1 MKAPL
6 PSNEAE
12 RLNALRRLKIL
23 DTAAEQAF
31 DDLAQLAV
39 NLCGVSMAA
48 VTLVDQD
55 RQWFKAKIG
64 LPVNETSR
72 DASFGAH
79 AILEPEDLLIVPD
92 TLEDERFASN
102 QLVTESPH
110 LRFYAGAPL
119 VTSEGLALGT
129 LCIFDRVPRSLD
141 SSQIRA
147 LRALAQQVNTQL
159 DLRWQVCVLE
169 DFIKERKAAEER
181 QQQSQGLYFA
191 VIGSLAEGVVV
202 QDSAGV
208 IQTCNASAERIL
220 GLNASQIMGGRSLDP
235 GWKTIRP
242 NGTVYPGSEHPA
254 MVTLRTGQPQS
265 DVIMGLQRADG
276 SVTWISI
283 NTRSWAAPGDLRP
296 AGVVAS
302 FQDITARRIWAEQL
316 REATTSAEAVNR
328 ELADTNQQLE
338 KAIAHANQMTLAA
351 EAANRAK
358 SEFLATMSHEIRTPM
373 NGVIGFTNL
382 LLDTP
387 LAGNQKEFV
396 ETIRSSGETLLT
408 LINDILDFSKIEA
421 EKLVLEQIPF
431 DLAASLDECLRLI
444 LPKATEKKLALK
456 VVTHPDL
463 PPVLVGDVS
472 RVRQVV
478 LNLLSNAVKF
488 TDQGGVLIETRP
500 VGKVNGEVH
509 VEIRVTDTGIGIPEG
524 KLHRLFQPFSQVDA
538 STTRKYGGTGLGLV
552 ISKRL
557 AEAMRGSILVE
568 SAEGGGTTFR
578 FQFKAMTASSDL
590 RPGASGSEPLRI
602 PIDSGV
608 TSQSITHL
616 RILLAEDNKV
626 NQRLGLMVLQKL
638 GYQADIVSN
647 GREALQA
654 LERER
659 YDVVLMDVQMPEMDG
674 LEATREIRRRWP
686 AKSSPWIIALTA
698 NAMEGDRETC
708 LGAGMDGYLTKPM
721 KVPELQTLL
730 EQTRTR
736 ERSVKVAVK
745 LKKKAQFDF

>member
-1 MKAPL
+1 MKSPL
-6 PSNEAE
+6 PSNETE
-12 RLNALRRLKIL
+12 RLNALRRLRIL
-23 DTAAEQAF
+23 DTPAEQAF
-31 DDLAQLAV
+31 DDLVQLAV
-39 NLCGVSMAA
+39 NLCGTPMAA
-48 VTLVDQD
+48 VTLIDHD
-55 RQWFKAKIG
+55 RQWFKARIG
-64 LPVNETSR
+64 LPFSETPR
-72 DASFGAH
+72 DLSFCAH

-92 TLEDERFASN
+92 TREDERFADN
-102 QLVTESPH
+102 RLVVEDPG

-119 VTSEGLALGT
+119 VTAEGHALGT
-129 LCIFDRVPRSLD
+129 LCIFDHVPRSLNG
-141 SSQIRA
+141 SQVRA

-169 DFIKERKAAEER
+169 DSIKERKAAEER
-181 QQQSQGLYFA
+181 QQQSQGLYTA

-220 GLNASQIMGGRSLDP
+220 GLTADQLIGRNSGDP
-235 GWKTIRP
+235 VWRTIRH
-242 NGTVYPGSEHPA
+242 NGTLLAGDDHPA
-254 MVTLRTGQPQS
+254 MITLRTGEPQS

-276 SVTWISI
+276 SITWISI
-283 NTRSWAAPGDLRP
+283 NTRPWAPPGDSRP

-302 FQDITARRIWAEQL
+302 FQDITARRNWAEQL
-316 REATTSAEAVNR
+316 REATTNAEAVNR

-387 LAGNQKEFV
+387 LTADQHEFV

-421 EKLVLEQIPF
+421 QKLVLEQIPF
-431 DLAASLDECLRLI
+431 DLSECIDECLRLI
-444 LPKATEKKLALK
+444 HPKATEKKLSLH
-456 VVTHPDL
+456 VETHPAL
-463 PPVLVGDVS
+463 PAVIVGDAS

-488 TDQGGVLIETRP
+488 TDQGRVEIEVRP
-500 VGKVNGEVH
+500 MGKVNGEVH
-509 VEIRVTDTGIGIPEG
+509 VEIRVSDTGIGIPEG
-524 KLHRLFQPFSQVDA
+524 KLHRLFRPFSQVDA

-557 AEAMRGSILVE
+557 AEAMHGCILVE
-568 SAEGGGTTFR
+568 SVEGAGTTFR
-578 FQFKAMTASSDL
+578 FQFKAMTTSSDF
-590 RPGASGSEPLRI
+590 RPGAPDIKVQRI
-602 PIDSGV
+602 PIADGSASAA
-608 TSQSITHL
+608 TTPL

-626 NQRLGLMVLQKL
+626 NQRLGLMILRKL
-638 GYQADIVSN
+638 GHQADIVSN

-659 YDVVLMDVQMPEMDG
+659 YNVVLMDVQMPEMDG

-686 AKSSPWIIALTA
+686 AGSGPWIIALTA

-708 LGAGMDGYLTKPM
+708 LEAGMDGYLTKPM
-721 KVPELQTLL
+721 IVTELKTML

-736 ERSVKVAVK
+736 ERSEIFAVK
-745 LKKKAQFDF
+745 LNPKSQFDF

>member
-6 PSNEAE
+6 PSNETE
-12 RLNALRRLKIL
+12 RLNALRRLSIL
-23 DTAAEQAF
+23 DTPAEQAF
-31 DDLAQLAV
+31 DDLVQLAV
-39 NLCGVSMAA
+39 NLCGTPMAA
-48 VTLVDQD
+48 VTLIDQD
-55 RQWFKAKIG
+55 RQWFKARIG
-64 LPVNETSR
+64 LPMNETPR
-72 DASFGAH
+72 ELSFCAH

-92 TLEDERFASN
+92 TWADERFAGN
-102 QLVTESPH
+102 RLVTEAPF

-129 LCIFDRVPRSLD
+129 LCILDQVPRSLNG
-141 SSQIRA
+141 SQIKA
-147 LRALAQQVNTQL
+147 LLALAQQVNTQL

-169 DFIKERKAAEER
+169 DSIAERKAAEIR
-181 QQQSQGLYFA
+181 QRQSEGLYTA

-220 GLNASQIMGGRSLDP
+220 GLNADQIMGRSSLDAV
-235 GWKTIRP
+235 WRTIRP
-242 NGTVYPGSEHPA
+242 NGTVWPGDEHPA
-254 MVTLRTGQPQS
+254 MITLRTGEPQS

-283 NTRSWAAPGDLRP
+283 NTRPWAPPDDLRP

-302 FQDITARRIWAEQL
+302 FQDITARRNWAEQL

-382 LLDTP
+382 LQDTP
-387 LAGNQKEFV
+387 LAADQREFV

-421 EKLVLEQIPF
+421 EKLVLEQTPF
-431 DLAASLDECLRLI
+431 NLTTCLDECLRLI
-444 LPKATEKKLALK
+444 LPKATEKKLNLQLVA
-456 VVTHPDL
+456 HPDL
-463 PPVLVGDVS
+463 PAVIVGDVS

-488 TDQGGVLIETRP
+488 TDHGSVLIETQP
-500 VGKVNGEVH
+500 LGKVNGEVT
-509 VEIRVTDTGIGIPEG
+509 VEIRVSDTGIGIPGG

-557 AEAMRGSILVE
+557 AEAMHGGILVE
-568 SAEGGGTTFR
+568 SVEGAGTTFR
-578 FQFKAMTASSDL
+578 FQFRAMTASSEL
-590 RPGASGSEPLRI
+590 RVRGHDRPLT
-602 PIDSGV
+602 PI
-608 TSQSITHL
+608 QSDGGTARAATTPL
-616 RILLAEDNKV
+616 RILLAEDNRV
-626 NQRLGLMVLQKL
+626 NQRLGLMILQKL
-638 GYQADIVSN
+638 GYQADTVSN

-659 YDVVLMDVQMPEMDG
+659 YNVVLMDVQMPEMDG
-674 LEATREIRRRWP
+674 LEATREIRQRWP
-686 AKSSPWIIALTA
+686 AKSGPWIIALTA

-708 LGAGMDGYLTKPM
+708 LDAGMDGYLTKPM
-721 KVPELQTLL
+721 KVTELQSML
-730 EQTRTR
+730 EQTQTR
-736 ERSVKVAVK
+736 ERSGTFGAK
-745 LKKKAQFDF
+745 LAAKSKFDF